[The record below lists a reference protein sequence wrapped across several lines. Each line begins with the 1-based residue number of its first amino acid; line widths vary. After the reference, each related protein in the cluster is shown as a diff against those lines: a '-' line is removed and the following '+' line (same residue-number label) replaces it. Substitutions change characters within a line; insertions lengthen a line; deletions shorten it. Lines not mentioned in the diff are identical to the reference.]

1 MKKIFITLTTACLL
15 QTVYAQVDRTR
26 QPAPGPAPVISIKDP
41 VTYKLPNG
49 ITLLVVEDHKLPQV
63 SASFYVDAGPITEG
77 KKAGVVS
84 LMGQMLNE
92 GTTVLTKAQ
101 FDEAVDKLGAD
112 VNLSSSGGG
121 VNALT
126 RYFPEAFALMSQAI
140 QKPAFNNEAFEKL
153 RSQTLTGIKSN
164 ERNVKAVSGQVV
176 KALLFGKK
184 SPMGEFTTEETVKG
198 LTLAD
203 IKAAYA
209 KYITPSRSYLTIIG
223 DIKPADAK
231 KMVDKAF
238 LTWKGAPLT
247 LPILANVANPVKTE
261 IDVVDMPNA
270 VQSEITVT
278 NLINLKM
285 GDPDIF
291 AARLANVIL
300 GGGSEAYLFKSL
312 REKRGFTYGAYS
324 TTGVG
329 RFQTSFAAT
338 AAVRTAKT
346 DSAITEFIT
355 QINRIKNESVTAE
368 DLKNAKALYNG
379 SFALGMEDASTTA
392 SYARNVLING
402 LPKDYYRTYLQKINA
417 VTIADIQ
424 RVAKKYFGTG
434 NARVIVVGNASQFMD
449 GLKKL
454 PYPVKMYD
462 RNADPVVAGAA
473 AAATATVPAGVKA
486 STVFTDY
493 ITATGGAAE
502 LKKVKTIN
510 VTSSMQMQGMT
521 LSVKQKY
528 MAPNWELMTLS
539 MGDNVVVK
547 SVFNGTAGY
556 QSQMGNKTDM
566 TADEIKGKNAVTGLF
581 EQFDYLSNPAFKSEV
596 KGVEKINGANAYKV
610 AITSPTGKT
619 STEYYDVTTKLLVR
633 KEKIET
639 KGTATSQTTTDFG
652 SYKKVGAVMFPFAQT
667 LTISAG
673 GQQQVLEMKVSDVK
687 FNEGVTAE
695 DFK

>member
-1 MKKIFITLTTACLL
+1 MKKIFITLTAACLL
-15 QTVYAQVDRTR
+15 QTVYAQVDRNR
-26 QPAPGPAPVISIKDP
+26 LPAPGPAPVISIKDP

-63 SASFYVDAGPITEG
+63 SASFYVDAGPVFEG
-77 KKAGVVS
+77 KKAGVYS

-112 VNLSSSGGG
+112 VNLSASGGN

-140 QKPAFNNEAFEKL
+140 QKPAFKNESFEKL

-176 KALLFGKK
+176 KALLYGKK
-184 SPMGEFTTEETVKG
+184 SPMGEFVTEETVKG

-203 IKAAYA
+203 IKATYA

-231 KMVDKAF
+231 KLVDKAF
-238 LTWKGAPLT
+238 LNWKGAPLT
-247 LPILANVANPVKTE
+247 LPVLANAANPVKTE
-261 IDVVDMPNA
+261 VDVIDMPNA

-285 GDPDIF
+285 SDPDFF
-291 AARLANVIL
+291 AVKLANVIL

-324 TTGVG
+324 QVGSG
-329 RFQTSFAAT
+329 RFQTSFSAT

-346 DSAITEFIT
+346 DSAINEFVT
-355 QINRIKNESVTAE
+355 QINRMRNEPVTAE
-368 DLKNAKALYNG
+368 DLKNAKAMYNG
-379 SFALGMEDASTTA
+379 SFALGMEDASNTA
-392 SYARNVLING
+392 SYARNILING
-402 LPKDYYRTYLQKINA
+402 LPKDYYRTYLQKLNA
-417 VTIADIQ
+417 VTAADVQ
-424 RVAKKYFGTG
+424 RVAKKYFNTG
-434 NARVIVVGNASQFMD
+434 NTRVIVVGNASQFMD
-449 GLKKL
+449 GVKKL

-462 RNADPVVAGAA
+462 RNADPVVEGAA
-473 AAATATVPAGVKA
+473 APVLAGIKA
-486 STVFTDY
+486 STVFSDY
-493 ITATGGAAE
+493 ITASGGAAE
-502 LKKVKTIN
+502 LKKIKTITI
-510 VTSSMQMQGMT
+510 TSSMQMQGMP
-521 LSVKQKY
+521 LSVQQKY
-528 MAPNWELMTLS
+528 MAPNWEMMTLS
-539 MGDNVVVK
+539 MNGNVVVK
-547 SVFNGTAGY
+547 SAFNGTVGY
-556 QSQMGNKTDM
+556 QTQMGNKTEM
-566 TADEIKGKNAVTGLF
+566 TAAEIKDKNAITGLF
-581 EQFDYLSNPAFKSEV
+581 EQLDYLSNPAFKSEV

-610 AITSPTGKT
+610 AITSPTGKI
-619 STEYYDVTTKLLVR
+619 STEYYDVTSKLLVR
-633 KEKIET
+633 KESTET
-639 KGTATSQTTTDFG
+639 KGTATTQTTTDLG
-652 SYKKVGAVMFPFAQT
+652 SYKKVGAIMFPFAQT